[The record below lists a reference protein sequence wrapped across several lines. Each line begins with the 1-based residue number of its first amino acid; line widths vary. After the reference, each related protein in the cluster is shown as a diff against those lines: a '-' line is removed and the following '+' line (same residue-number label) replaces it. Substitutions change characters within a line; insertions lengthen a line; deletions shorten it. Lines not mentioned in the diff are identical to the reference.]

1 MDLRD
6 ADRATDVLCETE
18 SATAKSAT
26 AESERMKGLQ
36 GQYAHPS
43 SVSSYRVHRHVVR
56 ASCSCRREGSS
67 HL

>member
-36 GQYAHPS
+36 R
-43 SVSSYRVHRHVVR
+43 SVCTPIFCFFISF
-56 ASCSCRREGSS
+56 A
-67 HL
+67 